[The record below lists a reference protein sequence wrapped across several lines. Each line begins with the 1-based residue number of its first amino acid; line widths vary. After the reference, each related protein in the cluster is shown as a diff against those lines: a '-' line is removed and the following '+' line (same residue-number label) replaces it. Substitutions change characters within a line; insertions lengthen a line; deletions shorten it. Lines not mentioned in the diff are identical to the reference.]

1 MLKPGKGCAAAVR
14 WTEEWPLSGV
24 DPDVG
29 LEVGQLEV
37 GLPARFLLAS
47 EWTHPGVLLSLLG
60 PEEKDIK
67 KMNKGTTSLTCIYVK
82 LNKLEMT
89 FN

>member
-14 WTEEWPLSGV
+14 WTEERPFPCV

-37 GLPARFLLAS
+37 GLPARFLLAPKGA
-47 EWTHPGVLLSLLG
+47 HPGVLLSLLG
-60 PEEKDIK
+60 PEK
-67 KMNKGTTSLTCIYVK
+67 N
-82 LNKLEMT
+82 
-89 FN
+89 